1 MVLVK
6 RKPPISLLAAA
17 LVLAICTQ
25 APAQELEPKQ
35 VQVQVQVQEQL
46 SPAAGDQPPVPNG
59 AGAPQASATE
69 GLAEQ
74 AQNPICSAMR
84 RSGPRSSCSSQ
95 PGSTPQLA

>member
-1 MVLVK
+1 MVLVE

-25 APAQELEPKQ
+25 APAQELEPK
-35 VQVQVQVQEQL
+35 QVQEQL

-95 PGSTPQLA
+95 PASTPQLA